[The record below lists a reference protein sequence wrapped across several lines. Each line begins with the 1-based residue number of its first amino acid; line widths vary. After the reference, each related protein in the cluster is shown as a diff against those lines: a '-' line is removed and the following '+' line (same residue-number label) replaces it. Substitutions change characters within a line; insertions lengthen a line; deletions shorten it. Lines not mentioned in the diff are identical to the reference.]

1 MAIFGMGLTMAAV
14 FIGFGLLIGTLF
26 GFFGMGGSFLVTPA
40 LLVMGYPSTVAVGSG
55 LAFVFGT
62 SVIGALRHRDHGQV
76 DYKLAGIMTVA
87 MTLGIEGGKSV
98 VFFLEATGMADLI
111 INVAYVGLLAGVGLL
126 TLRDAWSDSG
136 DDTSSDLADR
146 VQAIRIP
153 PMVTLRG
160 GVRVSAAIIFAV
172 GLAIGV
178 LSGFLGVG
186 GGFLLMPAMMYGLG
200 VPAAIAVGTDILQI
214 TISGAFG
221 AFTYA
226 QSGAV
231 ALPVV
236 GFLLLGSALGAR
248 IGAGVTKLVDEDEI
262 KGYFAAMLLAGSIAV
277 ASNKLG
283 NVYGIEL
290 LNTVSTVL
298 IFGAALLVSS
308 AVVIAAVCRLRGD
321 RPGHGVNSLHRR
333 CAQYCVRHTTTFE
346 SVSR

>member
-1 MAIFGMGLTMAAV
+1 MAILGLSLTMLAV
-14 FIGFGLLIGTLF
+14 FVGFGLLVGILF

-76 DYKLAGIMTVA
+76 DYKLAAIMTVA
-87 MTLGIEGGKSV
+87 MTLGIEVGKRV

-111 INVAYVGLLAGVGLL
+111 ISVAYIGLLAVVGLF
-126 TLRDAWSDSG
+126 TLRDARSSADDSESEAG
-136 DDTSSDLADR
+136 DLADR
-146 VQAIRIP
+146 VQSIHIP

-160 GVRVSAAIIFAV
+160 DVHVSGTIVFAV

-221 AFTYA
+221 AFVYA

-236 GFLLLGSALGAR
+236 GALLAGSALGAR
-248 IGAGVTKLVDEDEI
+248 IGAGATKLVDEDEI
-262 KGYFAAMLLAGSIAV
+262 KGYFAAMLLAGSGAV
-277 ASNKLG
+277 AAKNLG
-283 NVYGIEL
+283 TGYGIDA
-290 LNTVSTVL
+290 LNMVSIAL
-298 IFGAALLVSS
+298 IFGAAILVSG
-308 AVVIAAVCRLRGD
+308 AVVLAAVCRLRGD
-321 RPGHGVNSLHRR
+321 RTGRVCRL
-333 CAQYCVRHTTTFE
+333 TT
-346 SVSR
+346 S

>member
-1 MAIFGMGLTMAAV
+1 MLAV
-14 FIGFGLLIGTLF
+14 FVGFGLLVGILF

-62 SVIGALRHRDHGQV
+62 SVIGALRHRNHGQV
-76 DYKLAGIMTVA
+76 DYTLAAIMTVA
-87 MTLGIEGGKSV
+87 MTLGIKAGERV
-98 VFFLEATGMADLI
+98 VFFLDATGVADLVI
-111 INVAYVGLLAGVGLL
+111 GVAYVGLLGGVGLL
-126 TLRDAWSDSG
+126 TLRDARASEDQAQDESADAG
-136 DDTSSDLADR
+136 ANGGDLATR
-146 VQAIRIP
+146 VQSIHVP

-160 GVRVSAAIIFAV
+160 GVRVSATIVFAV

-221 AFTYA
+221 AFVYA

-236 GFLLLGSALGAR
+236 GALLAGSAFGAR
-248 IGAGVTKLVDEDEI
+248 IGAGATKLVDEDEI
-262 KGYFAAMLLAGSIAV
+262 KGYFAAMLLAGSVAV
-277 ASNKLG
+277 AAKKLG
-283 NVYGIEL
+283 TVYGIDA
-290 LNTVSTVL
+290 LNTVSIVL
-298 IFGAALLVSS
+298 IFGAAILVSS
-308 AVVIAAVCRLRGD
+308 AVVLAAVCRLRGD
-321 RPGHGVNSLHRR
+321 RTGTWCRL
-333 CAQYCVRHTTTFE
+333 TT
-346 SVSR
+346 S

>member
-1 MAIFGMGLTMAAV
+1 MSLAMVVV

-76 DYKLAGIMTVA
+76 DYKLAAIMTVA

-98 VFFLEATGMADLI
+98 VFLLEATGTADLI
-111 INVAYVGLLAGVGLL
+111 INAAYVGLLAAVGLL
-126 TLRDAWSDSG
+126 TLRDAWSNTGEDEAG
-136 DDTSSDLADR
+136 SDLADR
-146 VQAIRIP
+146 VQSIRIP

-160 GVRVSAAIIFAV
+160 GVRVSATIIFAV
-172 GLAIGV
+172 GLVVGV

-214 TISGAFG
+214 TVSGAFG

-226 QSGAV
+226 QSGSVAV
-231 ALPVV
+231 PVV
-236 GFLLLGSALGAR
+236 AFLLLGSALGAR
-248 IGAGVTKLVDEDEI
+248 IGAGATSLVDEDEI
-262 KGYFAAMLLAGSIAV
+262 KGYFAAMLLAGSVAV
-277 ASNKLG
+277 ASNKIG
-283 NVYGIEL
+283 AVYGIGI
-290 LNTVSTVL
+290 LNTASTVL

-308 AVVIAAVCRLRGD
+308 AVVLAAVCRLRNDETGTWC
-321 RPGHGVNSLHRR
+321 RL
-333 CAQYCVRHTTTFE
+333 TT
-346 SVSR
+346 S

>member
-1 MAIFGMGLTMAAV
+1 MSLLMVGV
-14 FIGFGLLIGTLF
+14 FVGFGLLIGTLF

-76 DYKLAGIMTVA
+76 DYKLAAIMTIA

-111 INVAYVGLLAGVGLL
+111 INVAYVGLLALVGLL
-126 TLRDAWSDSG
+126 TLRDAWSE
-136 DDTSSDLADR
+136 DDDTETSSDLADR
-146 VQAIRIP
+146 LQSLHVP

-160 GVRVSAAIIFAV
+160 GVRVSATIIFAV
-172 GLAIGV
+172 GLVIGV

-226 QSGAV
+226 KSGSV

-236 GFLLLGSALGAR
+236 AFLLLGSALGAR
-248 IGAGVTKLVDEDEI
+248 VGAGATNLVDEDEI
-262 KGYFAAMLLAGSIAV
+262 KGYFAAMLLAGSVAV
-277 ASNKLG
+277 AANKLG
-283 NVYGIEL
+283 NVYGIEV
-290 LNTVSTVL
+290 LNTLSTAL
-298 IFGAALLVSS
+298 IFGAAILVSG
-308 AVVIAAVCRLRGD
+308 AVVVAAVCRLQSDQTGRWC
-321 RPGHGVNSLHRR
+321 RL
-333 CAQYCVRHTTTFE
+333 TTP
-346 SVSR
+346 

>member
-1 MAIFGMGLTMAAV
+1 MSLTMVVV

-76 DYKLAGIMTVA
+76 DYKLAVIMTVA

-111 INVAYVGLLAGVGLL
+111 INVAYVGLLAAVGLL
-126 TLRDAWSDSG
+126 TLRDAWSDEETTEASN
-136 DDTSSDLADR
+136 DLADR
-146 VQAIRIP
+146 VQSIHIP

-160 GVRVSAAIIFAV
+160 GVRVSATIIFAV
-172 GLAIGV
+172 GLVIGV

-226 QSGAV
+226 QSGSV
-231 ALPVV
+231 AIPVV
-236 GFLLLGSALGAR
+236 AFLLIGSALGAR
-248 IGAGVTKLVDEDEI
+248 IGAGATNLVDEDEI
-262 KGYFAAMLLAGSIAV
+262 KGYFAAMLLAGSVAV
-277 ASNKLG
+277 ASNKIG
-283 NVYGIEL
+283 TVYGIDF

-308 AVVIAAVCRLRGD
+308 AVVLAAVCRLRNDETGTWC
-321 RPGHGVNSLHRR
+321 RL
-333 CAQYCVRHTTTFE
+333 TT
-346 SVSR
+346 S

>member
-1 MAIFGMGLTMAAV
+1 MTVELLGLGLTMVAV
-14 FIGFGLLIGTLF
+14 FVGFGLLIGTLF

-40 LLVMGYPSTVAVGSG
+40 LLVLGYPSTVAVGSG

-62 SVIGALRHRDHGQV
+62 SVIGALKHRDHGQV
-76 DYKLAGIMTVA
+76 DYKLAAIMTAA
-87 MTLGIEGGKSV
+87 MTAGIELGKRV
-98 VFFLEATGMADLI
+98 VFLLEATGLADLV
-111 INVAYVGLLAGVGLL
+111 INASYVGLLAIVGLF
-126 TLRDAWSDSG
+126 TLRDAWGDG
-136 DDTSSDLADR
+136 DDEGTALAER
-146 VQAIRIP
+146 VQSLEIP

-160 GVRVSAAIIFAV
+160 DVRVSATIIVAV

-226 QSGAV
+226 QSGSV

-248 IGAGVTKLVDEDEI
+248 VGAGATNLVDEGEI
-262 KGYFAAMLLAGSIAV
+262 KGYFAAMLLAGSVAV
-277 ASNKLG
+277 AANKLG
-283 NVYGIEL
+283 TVYGIGA
-290 LNTVSTVL
+290 LNTLSTVL
-298 IFGAALLVSS
+298 IFGAAFLVSG
-308 AVVIAAVCRLRGD
+308 AVVLAAVCRLRGETNGTLC
-321 RPGHGVNSLHRR
+321 RL
-333 CAQYCVRHTTTFE
+333 TT
-346 SVSR
+346 S

>member
-1 MAIFGMGLTMAAV
+1 MAILGTSLTMVALFV
-14 FIGFGLLIGTLF
+14 GFGLLIGTLF

-76 DYKLAGIMTVA
+76 DYKLAVIMTVA

-98 VFFLEATGMADLI
+98 VFFLEATGLADLI
-111 INVAYVGLLAGVGLL
+111 INVAYVGLLAAVGLL
-126 TLRDAWSDSG
+126 TLRDAWSDSE
-136 DDTSSDLADR
+136 DTEPSNDLADR
-146 VQAIRIP
+146 VQSIHVP

-160 GVRVSAAIIFAV
+160 GVRVSGTIIFAV
-172 GLAIGV
+172 GLVIGV

-226 QSGAV
+226 QSGSVAV
-231 ALPVV
+231 PVV
-236 GFLLLGSALGAR
+236 AFLLVGSALGAR
-248 IGAGVTKLVDEDEI
+248 IGAGATNLVDEDEI
-262 KGYFAAMLLAGSIAV
+262 KGYFAAMLLAGSVAV
-277 ASNKLG
+277 ASNKIG
-283 NVYGIEL
+283 TVYGIDL

-308 AVVIAAVCRLRGD
+308 AVVLAAICRLRNDSTGTWC
-321 RPGHGVNSLHRR
+321 RLTRS
-333 CAQYCVRHTTTFE
+333 
-346 SVSR
+346 

>member
-1 MAIFGMGLTMAAV
+1 MSLVMVAV

-76 DYKLAGIMTVA
+76 DYKLAVIMTVA

-98 VFFLEATGMADLI
+98 VFFLEATGMADLL
-111 INVAYVGLLAGVGLL
+111 INVAYVGLLAAVGLL
-126 TLRDAWSDSG
+126 TLRDAWSDAETTEASN
-136 DDTSSDLADR
+136 DLADR
-146 VQAIRIP
+146 VQSIHIP

-160 GVRVSAAIIFAV
+160 GVRVSATIIFGI
-172 GLAIGV
+172 GLVIGV

-226 QSGAV
+226 RSGSVAV
-231 ALPVV
+231 PVV
-236 GFLLLGSALGAR
+236 AFLLIGSALGAR
-248 IGAGVTKLVDEDEI
+248 IGAGATNLVDEDEI
-262 KGYFAAMLLAGSIAV
+262 KGYFAAMLLAGSV
-277 ASNKLG
+277 A
-283 NVYGIEL
+283 
-290 LNTVSTVL
+290 
-298 IFGAALLVSS
+298 
-308 AVVIAAVCRLRGD
+308 
-321 RPGHGVNSLHRR
+321 
-333 CAQYCVRHTTTFE
+333 
-346 SVSR
+346 

>member
-1 MAIFGMGLTMAAV
+1 MRMEIFGLSLLMVGV
-14 FIGFGLLIGTLF
+14 FVGFGLLIGNLF

-40 LLVMGYPSTVAVGSG
+40 LLVLGYPSTVAVGSG

-76 DYKLAGIMTVA
+76 DYKLAAIMTIG
-87 MTLGIEGGKSV
+87 MTAGIELGKSV

-111 INVAYVGLLAGVGLL
+111 INVAYVGLLAVVGLF
-126 TLRDAWSDSG
+126 TLRDAWTDDDSDGESF
-136 DDTSSDLADR
+136 DLAER
-146 VQAIRIP
+146 VQALEIP

-160 GVRVSAAIIFAV
+160 DVRISATIVFAV
-172 GLAIGV
+172 GLVVGI

-226 QSGAV
+226 QSGSV
-231 ALPVV
+231 ELPVV

-248 IGAGVTKLVDEDEI
+248 IGAGATNLVDEDEI
-262 KGYFAAMLLAGSIAV
+262 KGYFAAMLLAGSAAV
-277 ASNKLG
+277 AANKLG
-283 NVYGIEL
+283 NVYGIEI
-290 LNTVSTVL
+290 LNMASTVL
-298 IFGAALLVSS
+298 IFGAALLVSG
-308 AVVIAAVCRLRGD
+308 AVILAAVCRLRGD
-321 RPGHGVNSLHRR
+321 RTGTWCRL
-333 CAQYCVRHTTTFE
+333 TT
-346 SVSR
+346 S

>member
-1 MAIFGMGLTMAAV
+1 MAILGMSVAMAALFV
-14 FIGFGLLIGTLF
+14 AFGLLIGTLF

-76 DYKLAGIMTVA
+76 DYKLAAIMTVA
-87 MTLGIEGGKSV
+87 MTLGIEGGKSF
-98 VFFLEATGMADLI
+98 VFFLEATGAADLI
-111 INVAYVGLLAGVGLL
+111 INVAYVGLLAIVGLL
-126 TLRDAWSDSG
+126 TMRDAWSS
-136 DDTSSDLADR
+136 DDGTAADR
-146 VQAIRIP
+146 DLSERVQSIHIP
-153 PMVTLRG
+153 PMVNLRG
-160 GVRVSAAIIFAV
+160 GVRVSGSIIFAV

-236 GFLLLGSALGAR
+236 GFLLVGSALGAR
-248 IGAGVTKLVDEDEI
+248 IGAAATNLVDEDEI
-262 KGYFAAMLLAGSIAV
+262 KGYFAAMLLAGSAAV

-283 NVYGIEL
+283 TVYGVDF
-290 LNTVSTVL
+290 LNTLSTVL
-298 IFGAALLVSS
+298 IFGAALLVSG
-308 AVVIAAVCRLRGD
+308 AVVLAAACRLRSEGTGTWC
-321 RPGHGVNSLHRR
+321 RFVTS
-333 CAQYCVRHTTTFE
+333 
-346 SVSR
+346 

>member
-1 MAIFGMGLTMAAV
+1 MAIFGMSLTMIAV
-14 FIGFGLLIGTLF
+14 FVGFGLLIGTLF

-76 DYKLAGIMTVA
+76 DYKLAVIMTIA

-111 INVAYVGLLAGVGLL
+111 INVAYVGLLAIVGLL
-126 TLRDAWSDSG
+126 TLRDAWSD
-136 DDTSSDLADR
+136 DEDAETSSDLADR
-146 VQAIRIP
+146 VQSIHIP

-160 GVRVSAAIIFAV
+160 GVRVSATIIFAV
-172 GLAIGV
+172 GLVIGV

-226 QSGAV
+226 QSGSV

-236 GFLLLGSALGAR
+236 GFLLLGSSLGAR
-248 IGAGVTKLVDEDEI
+248 IGAGATNLVDEDEI
-262 KGYFAAMLLAGSIAV
+262 KGYFAAMLLAGSVAV
-277 ASNKLG
+277 AANKLG
-283 NVYGIEL
+283 TVYGIEV

-298 IFGAALLVSS
+298 IFGAALFVSS
-308 AVVIAAVCRLRGD
+308 AVILAAICRLRDD
-321 RPGHGVNSLHRR
+321 RTSTL
-333 CAQYCVRHTTTFE
+333 CQLTT
-346 SVSR
+346 S

>member
-1 MAIFGMGLTMAAV
+1 MSLLMVGV
-14 FIGFGLLIGTLF
+14 FVGFGLLIGTLF

-40 LLVMGYPSTVAVGSG
+40 LLVLGYPSTVAVGSG

-76 DYKLAGIMTVA
+76 DYKLAAIMTVA
-87 MTLGIEGGKSV
+87 MTIGIELGKNV

-111 INVAYVGLLAGVGLL
+111 INVAYVGLLAAVGLF
-126 TLRDAWSDSG
+126 TLRDARSDTADEPG
-136 DDTSSDLADR
+136 LNLADR
-146 VQAIRIP
+146 VQAIELP

-160 GVRVSAAIIFAV
+160 DVRVSGLIIFAV
-172 GLAIGV
+172 GLVIGV

-200 VPAAIAVGTDILQI
+200 VPAAVAVGTDILQI

-226 QSGAV
+226 QSGSV
-231 ALPVV
+231 ALSVV

-248 IGAGVTKLVDEDEI
+248 IGAGATNLVDEESI
-262 KGYFAAMLLAGSIAV
+262 KGYFAAMLLAGSVAV
-277 ASNKLG
+277 AANKLG
-283 NVYGIEL
+283 NVYGIEI

-308 AVVIAAVCRLRGD
+308 AVVLAAICRLRGD
-321 RPGHGVNSLHRR
+321 STGTWCRL
-333 CAQYCVRHTTTFE
+333 TT
-346 SVSR
+346 S